1 MTEPLTAFLKAKIAG
16 IEAGN
21 SGVAAGMA
29 HLAKGGGPP
38 HDSDMEA
45 RVTKLEENYG
55 KVLEILGRL
64 DVAIAAQTKDVG
76 SLKTDI
82 AEIKG
87 KLSHMPTMWSVAGTT
102 LAINAGILALGF
114 GLARILAGP

>member
-1 MTEPLTAFLKAKIAG
+1 MGDPQMVDNTFRNVTDIVTRNRYSPEVD
-16 IEAGN
+16 
-21 SGVAAGMA
+21 SS
-29 HLAKGGGPP
+29 GGPP

-45 RVTKLEENYG
+45 RVAKLEENYS
-55 KVLEILGRL
+55 KVLELLGRL
-64 DVAIAAQTKDVG
+64 DVAIAAQSKDVS
-76 SLKTDI
+76 SLKNDI

-87 KLSHMPTMWSVAGTT
+87 KLSHMPTMWSVAGTM